1 MQDHSSSPTRRTKV
15 LKKGFTGV
23 YYRDTPE
30 GRRYEITF
38 LDRAKRRRWETV
50 DGHLED
56 ASELLAERKA
66 EVRENKH
73 VAPSDATFDQAAD
86 EWLTSAAF
94 KRLGERTQERYI
106 GNLEH
111 HLRPRFGARKMQ
123 NLDADD
129 AVELLAALDEAG
141 KAGWTQRNVLT
152 TLSALFR
159 WASGRRKLAA
169 TNPVRQLEKHER
181 PKVRKRNGRTLQPRE
196 ITALIDSATTDR
208 YRILLATAIFSGLRL
223 MELLALR
230 WMDVDYD
237 AGEIRVRKQ
246 LTRKGRRLEDVK
258 TESGVREIALR
269 PELVS
274 VLRAHR
280 LASRF
285 KQPTDFVFASES
297 GGPMG
302 WRNVERRAMDAAFE
316 AAVKAKR
323 IPVGRQKPVMHDC
336 RHTFGS
342 MLIAEGRDV
351 YTVSRQMGHSNVS
364 TTLNVYTG
372 EFDKARN
379 ADPNASRPDYGNIL
393 ETAASF
399 RQLRGL
405 PGRASLSQVGA
416 S

>member
-1 MQDHSSSPTRRTKV
+1 MQAQSNAPARRIKV
-15 LKKGFTGV
+15 ARKGYSGI
-23 YYRDTPE
+23 YYRDTPA

-50 DGHLED
+50 EGSLED
-56 ASELLAERKA
+56 AAQLLAARKA

-73 VAPSDATFDQAAD
+73 VAPSDATFDEAAD
-86 EWLTSAAF
+86 EWLRSPAF
-94 KRLGERTQERYI
+94 KRLGERTRERY
-106 GNLEH
+106 GANLEH

-123 NLDADD
+123 SLDADD
-129 AVELLAALDEAG
+129 VVELLAALDEAG

-181 PKVRKRNGRTLQPRE
+181 PKVRKRNGRTLQPKE

-208 YRILLATAIFSGLRL
+208 YRVLLATAVFTGLRL

-246 LTRKGRRLEDVK
+246 LTRKGGRLEDLK
-258 TESGVREIALR
+258 SESGAREIALR

-280 LASRF
+280 MASKF
-285 KQPTDFVFASES
+285 KQPSDFVFASET
-297 GGPMG
+297 GGPLG

-316 AAVKAKR
+316 QALETKR
-323 IPVGRQKPVMHDC
+323 IPVGRQKPVMHDA

-342 MLIAEGRDV
+342 MLVAEGRDV
-351 YTVSRQMGHSNVS
+351 YTVSRQMGHANVS

-379 ADPNASRPDYGNIL
+379 ADPNTRRPNYGNVL
-393 ETAASF
+393 ETAAGF

-405 PGRASLSQVGA
+405 SETASLSQLGA